1 MNVDKRGSMIMKTIL
16 YKVFSTFPY
25 INHCL
30 NFIRNMKKRFFILT
44 SLLNLNFSSRSCS
57 PRLYKNFAVIAWVL
71 NNPQT
76 LLYRSESFLPKR
88 SLFLFIF
95 LVMTFFYFISPMNR
109 WPLSFDKFS
118 LSKIPLEMA
127 IIKIRV
133 WLY

>member
-57 PRLYKNFAVIAWVL
+57 PRLYKNFAIIAWAL
-71 NNPQT
+71 NDPQT
-76 LLYRSESFLPKR
+76 LSYRSEFFLPTR
-88 SLFLFIF
+88 SLFLSI
-95 LVMTFFYFISPMNR
+95 LLIMTSLYFISPINR
-109 WPLSFDKFS
+109 WLLFFDKFS

-127 IIKIRV
+127 IRKIRV